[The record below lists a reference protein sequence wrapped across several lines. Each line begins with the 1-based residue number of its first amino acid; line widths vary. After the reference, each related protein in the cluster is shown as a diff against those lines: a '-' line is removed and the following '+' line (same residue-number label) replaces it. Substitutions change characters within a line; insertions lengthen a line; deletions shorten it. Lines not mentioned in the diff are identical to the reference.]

1 MMMLY
6 QKNTVN
12 GVGKGNCLQ
21 AIPFFDAK
29 NQRKEGGKT
38 DDSHTRVSQSPSGK
52 YPNGTRVRLKKM
64 EDDPRPVPVGT
75 EGTVTG
81 VDDTGS
87 ICVQWDN
94 GSSLHVLYQIDEA
107 EIIE

>member
-1 MMMLY
+1 MMLY

-12 GVGKGNCLQ
+12 GVVKGIAYRRFLFLMQ
-21 AIPFFDAK
+21 KIK
-29 NQRKEGGKT
+29 ERKEEKKMT
-38 DDSHTRVSQSPSGK
+38 PTREEVKALREK